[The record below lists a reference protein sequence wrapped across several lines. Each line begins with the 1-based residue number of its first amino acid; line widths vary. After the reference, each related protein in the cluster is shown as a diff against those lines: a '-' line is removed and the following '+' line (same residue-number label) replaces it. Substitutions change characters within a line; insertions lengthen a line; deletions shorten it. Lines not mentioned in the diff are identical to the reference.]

1 MGIGTSAD
9 GSSSLSLLAAV
20 RKLVVVAGCVAP
32 PPVGAGT
39 PMIFDD
45 SRCLVF
51 LVVVFER
58 DYFCEEFFLFVFF
71 LVEEDKLKEAGETFF
86 FVCVFGSKDRP
97 FIVCAYHA
105 SSARDSL

>member
-58 DYFCEEFFLFVFF
+58 DYFCEEFFFLFVFF
-71 LVEEDKLKEAGETFF
+71 LVEEDKLKEARETFF
-86 FVCVFGSKDRP
+86 LCVCFW
-97 FIVCAYHA
+97 
-105 SSARDSL
+105 L